1 MFLPVFCDTFQVAL
15 VILGATLGMPKVRKQ
30 CNGLCETLQELKTPP
45 GKVLEEEFLMHN
57 ALRLNVTRDDFE
69 REHERQAVML
79 RRGKSAN
86 TVL

>member
-1 MFLPVFCDTFQVAL
+1 M
-15 VILGATLGMPKVRKQ
+15 ILGATLGMQKVRKQ
-30 CNGLCETLQELKTPP
+30 CNGLCETLQELKSPP
-45 GKVLEEEFLMHN
+45 AKFLEEEFLMQN
-57 ALRLNVTRDDFE
+57 ALQLKVTRDDFE

>member
-1 MFLPVFCDTFQVAL
+1 M
-15 VILGATLGMPKVRKQ
+15 ILGATLGLQKVRKE
-30 CNGLCETLQELKTPP
+30 CCGLCETLMVLKSPP
-45 GKVLEEEFLMHN
+45 SKFLEEEFLMHN

-79 RRGKSAN
+79 RRGKSVN